1 MRRHQ
6 LQVHKLTILS
16 MMIALDVV
24 LTPIFR
30 IEGMAPMSSVVNIL
44 AGIMMGPAYALVM
57 ATVTAFIRMTTQGIP
72 PLALTGA
79 TFGALLAGLFYQYGR
94 KFYFSALGEIL
105 GTGIIGSI
113 VSYPVMVLFTG
124 SAAKLNWFI
133 YTPRF
138 FGATLI
144 GTAISFIAFRFLI
157 KQEFFKKVQGYFFA
171 ERID

>member
-1 MRRHQ
+1 MRKHQ

-44 AGIMMGPAYALVM
+44 AGIMMGPVYALV
-57 ATVTAFIRMTTQGIP
+57 I
-72 PLALTGA
+72 TGA
-79 TFGALLAGLFYQYGR
+79 TFGALLAGLFYKYGR

-124 SAAKLNWFI
+124 SAAKLSWFI

>member
-1 MRRHQ
+1 MRKHQ

-44 AGIMMGPAYALVM
+44 AG
-57 ATVTAFIRMTTQGIP
+57 
-72 PLALTGA
+72 
-79 TFGALLAGLFYQYGR
+79 LFYKYGR
-94 KFYFSALGEIL
+94 KFHYSALGEIL

-124 SAAKLNWFI
+124 SAAKLSWFI

-157 KQEFFKKVQGYFFA
+157 KQEFFKKVQGYFFS

>member
-1 MRRHQ
+1 MRNHQ

-44 AGIMMGPAYALVM
+44 AGILMGPVYALVM

-79 TFGALLAGLFYQYGR
+79 TFGALLAGLFYKYGR
-94 KFYFSALGEIL
+94 KFRYSALGEIL
-105 GTGIIGSI
+105 GTGFPILS
-113 VSYPVMVLFTG
+113 
-124 SAAKLNWFI
+124 WFSLQDLR
-133 YTPRF
+133 PSLA
-138 FGATLI
+138 GLSTLLD
-144 GTAISFIAFRFLI
+144 FLE
-157 KQEFFKKVQGYFFA
+157 QP
-171 ERID
+171 